1 MILDTS
7 ALIAIL
13 QEEPDSDALMDRMLR
28 AATPRL
34 SAGTLIEAR
43 MVATRIGGTKQL
55 ETLLETADVEV
66 VPVDRR
72 QADLAVEGFRRF
84 GKGRDP
90 AGLNYG
96 DLFAYAL
103 ARAFDEPLLCKG
115 DDFGRTDVKLA

>member
-13 QEEPDSDALMDRMLR
+13 QKEPGSDALMDRMLQ

-43 MVATRIGGTKQL
+43 MVAARIGGTAQL

-66 VPVDRR
+66 VSVDRR
-72 QADLAVEGFRRF
+72 QAGLAFEGFRRF

-90 AGLNYG
+90 AALNYG

-115 DDFGRTDVKLA
+115 EDFGRTDVKLA